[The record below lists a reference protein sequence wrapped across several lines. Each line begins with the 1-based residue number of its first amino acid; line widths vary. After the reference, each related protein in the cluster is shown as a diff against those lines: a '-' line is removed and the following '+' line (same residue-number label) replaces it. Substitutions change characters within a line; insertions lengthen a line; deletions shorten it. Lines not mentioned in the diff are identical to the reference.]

1 MSLTDEIENSF
12 SLHIPSQDEPF
23 INTEFQSL
31 GLAHPL
37 LQIQE
42 FFTFA
47 SFLQDDWQ
55 SLLLGLEVLPTLL
68 EFPMV
73 TIMIHDGLCSISSSI
88 ASSCLLCE
96 ESEANDRPSFKFQ
109 VLEASNGS

>member
-1 MSLTDEIENSF
+1 MSLTNSF
-12 SLHIPSQDEPF
+12 ALQIPSKDEPF
-23 INTEFQSL
+23 INTELLSV

-42 FFTFA
+42 LFTFA

-73 TIMIHDGLCSISSSI
+73 TIMIHDS
-88 ASSCLLCE
+88 
-96 ESEANDRPSFKFQ
+96 
-109 VLEASNGS
+109 